1 MKCKHIFL
9 EMEEKGKKGVNNC
22 LFFAVGDQFLFYM
35 VKFEN
40 GG

>member
-1 MKCKHIFL
+1 MKCEYIFL
-9 EMEEKGKKGVNNC
+9 EMEEKGKKRVNNP
-22 LFFAVGDQFLFYM
+22 LFFAVGDQFLFHT